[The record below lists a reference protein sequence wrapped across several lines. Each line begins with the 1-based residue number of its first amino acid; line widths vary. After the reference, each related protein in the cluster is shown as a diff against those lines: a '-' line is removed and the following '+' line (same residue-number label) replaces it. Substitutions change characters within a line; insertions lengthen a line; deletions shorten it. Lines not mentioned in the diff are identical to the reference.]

1 MEAKKGARAAWA
13 DHKGESER
21 TKKLFGDFKKVGE
34 KKGMKV
40 DTKEEKE
47 EKKGLER
54 K

>member
-21 TKKLFGDFKKVGE
+21 TKKLFGEKVGE

-40 DTKEEKE
+40 DIKEEKE